1 MKLSLR
7 QIEIFLNVVK
17 TGHLTHVAKGMGLS
31 QSAVSMSIKELE
43 SILGRPLFDRIN
55 KKLILNEVGRNFH
68 DTVESI
74 YRRFEDVEY
83 EFQNTEDK
91 GTVRIGASTTI
102 VDYLIPPIVCS
113 YMGDYPDVK
122 IQLKEGNTR
131 KIASMVKNGEL
142 DIAFVEALEK
152 NSNIISEVIG
162 SDELIVVS
170 ANEKYADGIYTL
182 EELANERWVLREE
195 GSSARETFLEY
206 IKEKAP
212 CLNIFLELGHTESI
226 KSILQS
232 GKSFT
237 CISALAAQSEIEEG
251 KLFKV
256 NIKDF
261 HCTRSFYALYHKDKY
276 RSDLF
281 NKFLS
286 FSKRMIGEAMT
297 CDRIGGSAKSN

>member
-7 QIEIFLNVVK
+7 QIEIFLNVVR
-17 TGHLTHVAKGMGLS
+17 TGHLTKVAKDMGLS
-31 QSAVSMSIKELE
+31 QSAVSMSTKELE
-43 SILGRPLFDRIN
+43 NILGRPLFDRIN
-55 KKLILNEVGRNFH
+55 KKLILNEVGRNFY
-68 DTVESI
+68 DTVEPI
-74 YRRFEDVEY
+74 YKRLEDIEY
-83 EFQNTEDK
+83 EFQNTENK

-113 YMGDYPDVK
+113 YMNSYPDVK

-131 KIASMVKNGEL
+131 KIASMVKDGEL
-142 DIAFVEALEK
+142 DMAFVEAMEK
-152 NSNIISEVIG
+152 DSDIIFEKIG
-162 SDELIVVS
+162 FDELIVVT
-170 ANEKYADGIYTL
+170 ANEKYAKGTYTIA
-182 EELANERWVLREE
+182 ELANERWVLREE

-206 IKEKAP
+206 IKEDTP

-237 CISALAAQSEIEEG
+237 CISALAAQNEIDEG

-261 HCTRSFYALYHKDKY
+261 DCKRGFYALYHKDKY

-286 FSKRMIGEAMT
+286 FSKEMIGKAMT
-297 CDRIGGSAKSN
+297 CRQYTSGV

>member
-1 MKLSLR
+1 
-7 QIEIFLNVVK
+7 
-17 TGHLTHVAKGMGLS
+17 MGLS

-43 SILGRPLFDRIN
+43 NILGRPLFDRIN

-68 DTVESI
+68 DTVEPI
-74 YRRFEDVEY
+74 YKRLEDIEY

-102 VDYLIPPIVCS
+102 VDYLMPPIVCR
-113 YMGDYPDVK
+113 YMSGYPDVK

-131 KIASMVKNGEL
+131 KIASMVKDGEL
-142 DIAFVEALEK
+142 DMAFVEALEK
-152 NSNIISEVIG
+152 DSDIISERIG
-162 SDELIVVS
+162 FDELIVVT
-170 ANEKYADGIYTL
+170 ANPEYANGQFDL
-182 EELANERWVLREE
+182 EDLAHERWVLREE
-195 GSSARETFLEY
+195 GSSARETFLDY
-206 IKEKAP
+206 IKEKSF

-237 CISALAAQSEIEEG
+237 CLSALAAQAEIEEG

-256 NIKDF
+256 NIKNF
-261 HCTRSFYALYHKDKY
+261 NCTRSFYALYHKDKY

-281 NKFLS
+281 DKFLT
-286 FSKRMIGEAMT
+286 FSKDVIGEAMT
-297 CDRIGGSAKSN
+297 CDICNANQ

>member
-7 QIEIFLNVVK
+7 QMEIFLNVVK
-17 TGHLTHVAKGMGLS
+17 MGHLTHVAKTMGLS
-31 QSAVSMSIKELE
+31 QSAISMSIKELE
-43 SILGRPLFDRIN
+43 NILGRPLFDRIN

-68 DTVESI
+68 DTVEPI
-74 YRRFEDVEY
+74 YKRLEDVEY

-102 VDYLIPPIVCS
+102 VDYLMPPIVCR
-113 YMGDYPDVK
+113 YMSDYPDVK

-131 KIASMVKNGEL
+131 KIASMVKEGEL
-142 DIAFVEALEK
+142 DMAFVEALEK
-152 NSNIISEVIG
+152 DSDIISERIG
-162 SDELIVVS
+162 FDELIVVT
-170 ANEKYADGIYTL
+170 ANKEYAEGIYDL
-182 EELANERWVLREE
+182 EELAGERWVLREE
-195 GSSARETFLEY
+195 GSSARETFLDT
-206 IKEKAP
+206 IKEKAF

-237 CISALAAQSEIEEG
+237 CLSALAAQSEIEEG
-251 KLFKV
+251 KLFQV

-261 HCTRSFYALYHKDKY
+261 NCTRSFYALYHKDKY

-281 NKFLS
+281 DKFLS
-286 FSKRMIGEAMT
+286 FSKEIIGEAMT
-297 CDRIGGSAKSN
+297 CQLCNVER